1 MPFTLFALIPP
12 QATVTAARMPFR
24 IVLAL
29 CLLCLTACAS
39 RPVVP
44 HADVPQAEAPIET
57 QPLPPEI
64 KPLTVEQEEQ
74 VAG

>member
-1 MPFTLFALIPP
+1 
-12 QATVTAARMPFR
+12 MPFR

-29 CLLCLTACAS
+29 CLLFLSGCAS
-39 RPVVP
+39 RTAVP
-44 HADVPQAEAPIET
+44 RTDVPQAEAPIEA